1 MRKFIILGTLLFAST
16 AIAGNNI
23 LPLRPGI
30 NNNLMFGSAIIQVEK
45 APIQVEKP
53 KKGKP
58 TNKLETSDEFPL
70 VDGYF
75 EGPLPE
81 VIFTG
86 ELEGRDGEGSSV
98 DDIIEVGLFP
108 QPVCACVGNIFVDP
122 GRPDDL
128 SVTE

>member
-30 NNNLMFGSAIIQVEK
+30 TNNNVMFGTAVIQVEK

-58 TNKLETSDEFPL
+58 TNKLESSDEFPS

-98 DDIIEVGLFP
+98 DEITEVGLFP
-108 QPVCACVGNIFVDP
+108 QPYYYCIDCNNT
-122 GRPDDL
+122 
-128 SVTE
+128 SE